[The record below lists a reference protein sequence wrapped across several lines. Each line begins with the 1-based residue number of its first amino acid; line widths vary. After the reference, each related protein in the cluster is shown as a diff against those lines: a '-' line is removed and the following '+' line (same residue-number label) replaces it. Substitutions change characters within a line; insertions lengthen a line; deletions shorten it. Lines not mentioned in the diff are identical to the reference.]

1 MTMLFSSLHIEE
13 GTMELIFIRDCTVY
27 LEGAVFA
34 MLETQ
39 EEAERIATILL
50 NNLKSKYPN

>member
-1 MTMLFSSLHIEE
+1 
-13 GTMELIFIRDCTVY
+13 MELIFIRDCTVY

-34 MLETQ
+34 ILENR

-50 NNLKSKYPN
+50 NSLQEIKSEYAS